1 MSGFAG
7 SFSIMSSPFPT
18 HYETLGVSRRAKNT
32 DITRAYQRLQR
43 ANQRDEAP
51 PDLKRDARI
60 REAYETLSD
69 LDRREAYDSS
79 LVVKKTKAGA
89 RLVGASVV
97 GALVVTSGVVLYLN
111 RTVDSPQVAA
121 KPLRELGADAAR
133 SVGRVRSI
141 EVSGQAV
148 DTGLAFVIGEEA
160 MATTCAGLKPGA
172 QIVVEMPS
180 RNAPARLTETDT
192 ASGLCKLAIDGG
204 AGWPL
209 PLSRTVARTGEKV
222 YAARSTP
229 AGTILLAEG
238 MVQDVR
244 DDSKGRVIH
253 STLDLAADA
262 SGGPLLDASGRV
274 VGIAAVVEPNGRV
287 RHVPIPEAWT
297 QPKAV
302 ERAPARN
309 VEPLADPA
317 AATLQETPEAGQ
329 GKAAKSPIPMSA
341 ERKEELR
348 KAFRPDPNL
357 PPDL

>member
-1 MSGFAG
+1 MST
-7 SFSIMSSPFPT
+7 PFPT

-32 DITRAYQRLQR
+32 DITRAYQRLLS
-43 ANQRDEAP
+43 ANQRDDSP
-51 PDLKRDARI
+51 PDLKRDTRI

-69 LDRREAYDSS
+69 FDRREAYDRT
-79 LVVKKTKAGA
+79 LVVKTTKTGA
-89 RLVGASVV
+89 RMVGASVV
-97 GALVVTSGVVLYLN
+97 GTLVVTAAVILYLN
-111 RTVDSPQVAA
+111 RTVEPPAVAA
-121 KPLRELGADAAR
+121 KPVRELGAEAAR

-141 EVSGQAV
+141 EVSGKAV
-148 DTGLAFVIGEEA
+148 DTGLAFVIGEEV
-160 MATTCAGLKPGA
+160 MATTCAGLNPGA

-192 ASGLCKLAIDGG
+192 VSGLCKLAIDGG

-209 PLSRTVARTGEKV
+209 PLSAAGARTGDKV
-222 YAARSTP
+222 YAPRSTP

-238 MVQDVR
+238 LVQGVGSDP
-244 DDSKGRVIH
+244 KGQVIH

-262 SGGPLLDASGRV
+262 RGGPLLDAGGRV
-274 VGIAAVVEPNGRV
+274 VGIAAAVDPNGRV

-297 QPKAV
+297 QRKVV
-302 ERAPARN
+302 EQAPARN
-309 VEPLADPA
+309 AEPLVDPVPA
-317 AATLQETPEAGQ
+317 KLPETPEAGQ
-329 GKAAKSPIPMSA
+329 GKAAKSPIPISA